1 MSYHTFEVAIATDD
15 GLDFLSV
22 VACDLSA
29 ALADV
34 REAYYGDTLDIV
46 SVTLKD

>member
-1 MSYHTFEVAIATDD
+1 MKYNTFEIAIATDD

-34 REAYYGDTLDIV
+34 NEAYSSPDIV
-46 SVTLKD
+46 SVTIKA